1 MECEYNLLRNAY
13 LGSSELW
20 NKKLDYLSGLAQPEQ
35 WGFADIKKYEIYFNF
50 NLCSTFISN
59 FYISLF
65 LPLSPM
71 L

>member
-1 MECEYNLLRNAY
+1 MPE
-13 LGSSELW
+13 GSIQVTSHKSL
-20 NKKLDYLSGLAQPEQ
+20 
-35 WGFADIKKYEIYFNF
+35 EIPNSWPLIP

>member
-1 MECEYNLLRNAY
+1 MPE
-13 LGSSELW
+13 GSIQVTSHKSLEV
-20 NKKLDYLSGLAQPEQ
+20 P
-35 WGFADIKKYEIYFNF
+35 

-65 LPLSPM
+65 LPLSLM